1 MAIVYHYGKDGSF
14 VAGDTETK
22 LTRYSYPSSPN
33 AVWAKTDP
41 LRTARDM
48 IRQETSW
55 RGLPA
60 GKHYPDYDK
69 RNWERL
75 TSVEAYDD

>member
-22 LTRYSYPSSPN
+22 RTRYSYPSSPN

-41 LRTARDM
+41 LRTATDM
-48 IRQETSW
+48 MRQENKMPVWNCS
-55 RGLPA
+55 A
-60 GKHYPDYDK
+60 DYDK

-75 TSVEAYDD
+75 NQRRSDD